1 MRWRTPGSA
10 ELAPYI
16 RALDSIG
23 ADSDPPG
30 EAALLPD
37 GSRRKLALWGDVD
50 AVDPRGEAVGLLDE
64 LDRLDGAQDFLV
76 LVPTVDA
83 ALGRRL
89 RERGVAYLD
98 SHGNARIHAS
108 GLHVHVEGRRSS
120 PARRRPRRGGG
131 TPGARSGALSTP
143 AGLRV
148 VFALLEV
155 PDLRRSTVRDIAGAA
170 LVSIGT
176 AQQVLRVM
184 RDEEY
189 LRDTAVPARSLGR
202 RGDLVRLWAIGYR
215 ERLVRTL
222 ESRFMT
228 APGAVADLVETLRGD
243 VGVTMAGDAL
253 APVIRNGTGVV
264 VFGEPPWGA
273 AIRAGRLRA
282 AVEQT
287 EVVLRQRFWDET
299 ALRLGPLA
307 PPLLVGAELLCTSDP
322 RLREA
327 GEQMVADE
335 ARRD

>member
-1 MRWRTPGSA
+1 MKWRTPGP
-10 ELAPYI
+10 EETAPYS

-23 ADSDPPG
+23 AVSDAAG
-30 EAALLPD
+30 ETVLLPD

-50 AVDPRGEAVGLLDE
+50 AADQRAEAIGLVDEV
-64 LDRLDGAQDFLV
+64 DRMGGTQDILA
-76 LVPTVDA
+76 LVPMVDA

-89 RERGVAYLD
+89 HERNVAYLD
-98 SHGNARIHAS
+98 SQGNARIHAS
-108 GLHVHVEGRRSS
+108 GLHIHVEGRRSN
-120 PARRRPRRGGG
+120 PAWRRARNGAG
-131 TPGARSGALSTP
+131 TAGTRSGTLSTP

-148 VFALLEV
+148 VFALLEA
-155 PDLRRSTVRDIAGAA
+155 PALRRSTVRDIAGAA

-184 RDEEY
+184 RDEGY

-202 RGDLVRLWAIGYR
+202 REDLVRLWAIGYR

-222 ESRFMT
+222 ESRFVT
-228 APGAVADLVETLRGD
+228 APGAVTALVESLRGD
-243 VGVTMAGDAL
+243 AGVTLAGDAL
-253 APVIRNGTGVV
+253 APAIKNGTGVV

-273 AIRAGRLRA
+273 AIRAGRLRT

-299 ALRLGPLA
+299 ALQLGSLA
-307 PPLLVGAELLCTSDP
+307 SPLLMAGELLCTSDP

-327 GEQMVADE
+327 GERMIADE
-335 ARRD
+335 ACHD